1 MAKEK
6 IEILELRKV
15 ITQNILT
22 IKDFEARIEPLQTE
36 RAEFRKSLDKAEKDL
51 TNAQENVKSLSKN
64 LEQQKISYQELDKE
78 IDSLKQNFKENE
90 DKSSIIS
97 LELEK
102 LGKIKMVEA
111 TIADCLKQDFY
122 HRNQKEI
129 NKQISFLNKTI
140 LEKEESLKKCEV
152 LMEKAKADL
161 QECLNRESTLKKEKN
176 ILSENPQYLTLEK
189 QIKTIDIETRYLK
202 KQLAAHEIF
211 EREIF
216 SSSDSSDYEV
226 LFRYYKDAHKLRL
239 NHENN
244 KYKLSV
250 DLFTAQDQL
259 NLQKLADSQYN
270 SELRKLQEN
279 HDLQLKFYSDKY
291 NLDLNLLYYQR
302 ELNLQKLPD
311 SDYNLELRKLQEN
324 HDLELQ
330 KLCKQYVSELEKFSD
345 SEKSFSSSS
354 SSSDSSSSL
363 SSSYSSSSSSSSDST
378 TSKTSPSFSSASA
391 IDLISLVSLVSSSS
405 TGSATSEEVSTAG
418 DVSQEGE
425 DLTL

>member
-1 MAKEK
+1 M
-6 IEILELRKV
+6 
-15 ITQNILT
+15 
-22 IKDFEARIEPLQTE
+22 
-36 RAEFRKSLDKAEKDL
+36 
-51 TNAQENVKSLSKN
+51 
-64 LEQQKISYQELDKE
+64 
-78 IDSLKQNFKENE
+78 
-90 DKSSIIS
+90 
-97 LELEK
+97 
-102 LGKIKMVEA
+102 
-111 TIADCLKQDFY
+111 
-122 HRNQKEI
+122 
-129 NKQISFLNKTI
+129 
-140 LEKEESLKKCEV
+140 
-152 LMEKAKADL
+152 
-161 QECLNRESTLKKEKN
+161 
-176 ILSENPQYLTLEK
+176 TLEK

-259 NLQKLADSQYN
+259 NLQKLSDSQYN

-311 SDYNLELRKLQEN
+311 SEYNLELRKLQEN

-330 KLCKQYVSELEKFSD
+330 KLCK
-345 SEKSFSSSS
+345 
-354 SSSDSSSSL
+354 
-363 SSSYSSSSSSSSDST
+363 
-378 TSKTSPSFSSASA
+378 
-391 IDLISLVSLVSSSS
+391 
-405 TGSATSEEVSTAG
+405 
-418 DVSQEGE
+418 
-425 DLTL
+425 

>member
-78 IDSLKQNFKENE
+78 IDSLKQNLKENE

-122 HRNQKEI
+122 HQNQKEI

-161 QECLNRESTLKKEKN
+161 QECLNRESTLKLHDTWAKIHKPTFRDA
-176 ILSENPQYLTLEK
+176 LWR
-189 QIKTIDIETRYLK
+189 D
-202 KQLAAHEIF
+202 A
-211 EREIF
+211 ER
-216 SSSDSSDYEV
+216 
-226 LFRYYKDAHKLRL
+226 
-239 NHENN
+239 
-244 KYKLSV
+244 
-250 DLFTAQDQL
+250 
-259 NLQKLADSQYN
+259 
-270 SELRKLQEN
+270 
-279 HDLQLKFYSDKY
+279 
-291 NLDLNLLYYQR
+291 
-302 ELNLQKLPD
+302 
-311 SDYNLELRKLQEN
+311 
-324 HDLELQ
+324 
-330 KLCKQYVSELEKFSD
+330 
-345 SEKSFSSSS
+345 
-354 SSSDSSSSL
+354 
-363 SSSYSSSSSSSSDST
+363 
-378 TSKTSPSFSSASA
+378 
-391 IDLISLVSLVSSSS
+391 
-405 TGSATSEEVSTAG
+405 
-418 DVSQEGE
+418 
-425 DLTL
+425 

>member
-1 MAKEK
+1 MSKEK

-51 TNAQENVKSLSKN
+51 TDAQENVKSLSKN

-78 IDSLKQNFKENE
+78 IDSLKQNLKKNE

-122 HRNQKEI
+122 HQEQEEI

-152 LMEKAKADL
+152 LMEKTKADL
-161 QECLNRESTLKKEKN
+161 QECLNRESTLKKEKT

-189 QIKTIDIETRYLK
+189 QIKTIDIETIYLK
-202 KQLAAHEIF
+202 EQLAAHEIF

-216 SSSDSSDYEV
+216 SSSASSDYEV

-302 ELNLQKLPD
+302 KLNLQKLPD
-311 SDYNLELRKLQEN
+311 SEYNLELRKLQEN

-330 KLCKQYVSELEKFSD
+330 KLCKTYVSELEKFSD

-354 SSSDSSSSL
+354 SSSNSSSSL

-378 TSKTSPSFSSASA
+378 TSKTSSSSSSESPV
-391 IDLISLVSLVSSSS
+391 DLILFVSPISSSS
-405 TGSATSEEVSTAG
+405 TGSNLSEEIHSLG
-418 DVSQEGE
+418 DTSHEGS
-425 DLTL
+425 DL